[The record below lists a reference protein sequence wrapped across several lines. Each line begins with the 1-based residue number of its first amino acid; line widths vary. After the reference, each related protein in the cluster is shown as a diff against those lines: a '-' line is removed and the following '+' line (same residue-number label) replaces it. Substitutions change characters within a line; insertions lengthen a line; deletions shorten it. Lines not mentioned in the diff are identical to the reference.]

1 MPCVVIARWVRS
13 AMCCEACLG
22 SIGAGL
28 GELGVLFLRQRG
40 GSHRRNLA
48 ALYAFSACADDLD

>member
-1 MPCVVIARWVRS
+1 
-13 AMCCEACLG
+13 MCCEAYLE

-40 GSHRRNLA
+40 DRRNLA